1 MRITKQEA
9 ELLKNNIQRYI
20 PNSKVYL
27 FGSRVYNDKK
37 GGDIDI
43 LVLGPRKLTRDEIHQ
58 IREVFWSKYG
68 QQKIDIAS
76 FTFDSDDP
84 FKKYVMHEAK
94 EL

>member
-1 MRITKQEA
+1 MRITKQQA
-9 ELLKNNIQRYI
+9 ELLKNNILDI
-20 PNSKVYL
+20 LPNSKVYL

-37 GGDIDI
+37 GGDIDL
-43 LVLGPRKLTRDEIHQ
+43 LVLGSRRLTRNEIHQ
-58 IREVFWSKYG
+58 IRDAFWSKFG
-68 QQKIDIAS
+68 QQKLDIAS